1 MNHNYFEDFVGGI
14 QRDQRELN
22 KEYKKTPFTKEQQ
35 MIAEKYKNIPMD
47 VRFTNDGKSHSVRY
61 SVNINNQDEHKSKMV
76 KNVLMIRFFLTD
88 KYVILT
94 KHPKNIAQKIFKN
107 RFECFVDCPLFFIE
121 KPKYKKDLFPYFI
134 DKDGQLKQLTYQ
146 IDQYYSI
153 ELFSDLDDD
162 AILTKTNK
170 YGYIESKPIS
180 FKQQK
185 IESEGL
191 SVFVWWGFNKKGDKS
206 FIMTEENNIFEV
218 FEKNEVDIDVLD
230 TGNDWESTNG
240 YILIKLGESNP
251 FYKDLASI
259 ANYNNQISSQRNQS
273 ITNPNY

>member
-1 MNHNYFEDFVGGI
+1 MYYNYFEGFVGGI

-22 KEYKKTPFTKEQQ
+22 KEYKKTPSTKEQQ

-47 VRFTNDGKSHSVRY
+47 VRFTKDGKSHSVRY
-61 SVNINNQDEHKSKMV
+61 GVNINNKDEHKSKMFE
-76 KNVLMIRFFLTD
+76 NVLMIRFFLTD

-107 RFECFVDCPLFFIE
+107 RFKCFVDCPLFFIE
-121 KPKYKKDLFPYFI
+121 KPKYKNDLFPYFI
-134 DKDGQLKQLTYQ
+134 DKGGQLKQLTYEP
-146 IDQYYSI
+146 DHYDPI
-153 ELFSDLDDD
+153 ELFLDWDDD
-162 AILTKTNK
+162 AILTKTDEH
-170 YGYIESKPIS
+170 GYIKSEPIS

-185 IESEGL
+185 IKKEGL
-191 SVFVWWGFNKKGDKS
+191 SVFGSLGFNKKGDKS
-206 FIMTEENNIFEV
+206 FIMTQENNIFEV

-259 ANYNNQISSQRNQS
+259 ANHNNQIWSQRIQYM
-273 ITNPNY
+273 TNPNY